1 MTRSADD
8 ALTEAA
14 RTYEGL
20 FIPALIGEWAPRV
33 ADAAM
38 LNAGEQVLDVA
49 CGTGVLAREAAMRVG
64 STGRVSGI
72 DSGAGMLALARDL
85 APTIEWREGVAEALP
100 YPDRSFDAVLCQF
113 GLMFFTDRARA
124 LREMLRVLKPGG
136 RMALAV
142 WDRLESMPAYAEEVA
157 LFDREAG
164 RPAGDA
170 LRGPFVLGDPLKL
183 ADLVSGAGAS
193 SVVVATMR
201 GTARF
206 PSIRVMVEADLRG
219 WLPVI
224 GVMLDEGTID
234 RILGQADVE
243 LREYAPDGGATS
255 FRTSVHVV
263 SAVRPQ

>member
-38 LNAGEQVLDVA
+38 LNAGERVLDVA
-49 CGTGVLAREAAMRVG
+49 CGTGVLAREAAARVG

-72 DSGAGMLALARDL
+72 DPGIGMLALAREL
-85 APTIEWREGVAEALP
+85 APMIEWREGVAEALP
-100 YPDRSFDAVLCQF
+100 YPDRSFDAALCQF

-170 LRGPFVLGDPLKL
+170 LRGPFVLGDPVTRRPGLGRGREL
-183 ADLVSGAGAS
+183 GGRDNRVRHGAISQHPG
-193 SVVVATMR
+193 
-201 GTARF
+201 
-206 PSIRVMVEADLRG
+206 
-219 WLPVI
+219 
-224 GVMLDEGTID
+224 
-234 RILGQADVE
+234 
-243 LREYAPDGGATS
+243 DGGGRPARLATGNGCHA
-255 FRTSVHVV
+255 RRGDH
-263 SAVRPQ
+263 RPHTRPG